1 MIKLLKYLQRKSL
14 PGQFVLLI
22 TIATI
27 CLSCA
32 KAVTS
37 KPDQAPPPGS
47 KEEGTDPP
55 AMEWKQ
61 KEFVLSTF
69 FALPGS
75 GNATEYRRI
84 LTKTKAAGL
93 DLVELPFISAAAL
106 DVAVRVA
113 EEVGIKVLAQD
124 HSVFSGIG
132 KESPVFKEQDVI
144 NRINSLKR
152 FNILE
157 GYYVWDE
164 PFEVDFGKVK
174 QLNDVFRKNDPGR
187 LPFSV
192 IFPSYGVYNW
202 ESGAYNWDDNSYTRY
217 VNNFLDQVDP
227 VVLSFN
233 YYPYRTN
240 TAEANLITNDL
251 WKDFGYIRKKALE
264 RNKNLWYY
272 FQAVSLLPDVESII
286 NLERIRAQMYG
297 ALAYGVK
304 GLSYY
309 NTHGSLLDANGEETA
324 IYNDLLQ
331 LNKEVKNVGNF
342 LFNKTSEKLYQTGL
356 NTQNNTAYF
365 LDKISDSD
373 LIASAPDHLIIGVF
387 SDSTSK
393 KYILVT
399 NKSHDTRVTG
409 SIGLKRNIQI
419 GIFDKKINK
428 ENDLNETSNSLDVN
442 LLPGEAILYI
452 LN

>member
-1 MIKLLKYLQRKSL
+1 MIKILKYLQRKSL
-14 PGQFVLLI
+14 PIQVILLI
-22 TIATI
+22 AIAAVW
-27 CLSCA
+27 LSCA
-32 KAVTS
+32 KAVMS
-37 KPDQAPPPGS
+37 KPDQAPPPGG

-55 AMEWKQ
+55 ATEWQQ
-61 KEFVLSTF
+61 KEFILSTF

-75 GNATEYRRI
+75 GNATAYRRI

-93 DLVELPFISAAAL
+93 NLVELPFISATAL

-152 FNILE
+152 FNMLE

-164 PFEVDFGKVK
+164 PFEVDFEKVK
-174 QLNDVFRKNDPGR
+174 QLNDVFRKNDPAR

-217 VNNFLDQVDP
+217 VNNFLDKVDP
-227 VVLSFN
+227 AVLSFN

-240 TAEANLITNDL
+240 TAEASLITNDL

-264 RNKNLWYY
+264 RHKNLWYY
-272 FQAVSLLPDVESII
+272 FQAVSLLPDVESIM

-309 NTHGSLLDANGEETA
+309 NTHGSLLDVNGEETSM
-324 IYNDLLQ
+324 YNDLVA
-331 LNKEVKNVGNF
+331 LNSEVKNVGNF
-342 LFNKTSEKLYQTGL
+342 LFDKIPEKLYHTGL
-356 NTQNNTAYF
+356 NAQNNTAYF
-365 LDKISDSD
+365 LDKISESD

-387 SDSTSK
+387 SGIGSK

-399 NKSHDTRVTG
+399 NKSHDTRVSG
-409 SIGLKRNIQI
+409 SIGLKRNIKI
-419 GIFDKKINK
+419 GVFDKKINK
-428 ENDLNETSNSLDVN
+428 ENDLNETLNALDVN
-442 LLPGEAILYI
+442 LLPGDAILYV